1 MGIFTQKAIKYSC
14 HHCHSKHLLIYTS
27 LYQSLL
33 ESVDSYQCDKCGEDV
48 LPTLYFRFR
57 GIGIFIKEHS
67 ILGWA
72 LVTIPML
79 LVITLGFIV
88 SLLLLGEF
96 AEFVN
101 HWGESVFGQG
111 NILPEW
117 LKLIALLSFIYFIYY
132 SINFIAKV
140 KATEK

>member
-1 MGIFTQKAIKYSC
+1 MGIFTQKAIKYAC

-27 LYQSLL
+27 LYQSLF
-33 ESVDSYQCDKCGEDV
+33 EPVDSYQCDKCGADV
-48 LPTLYFRFR
+48 LPTLYFRFK
-57 GIGIFIKEHS
+57 GIGIFIKERS
-67 ILGWA
+67 LLGWA
-72 LVTIPML
+72 LVTVPML

-96 AEFVN
+96 VEFVN

-132 SINFIAKV
+132 SINVITKTMDT
-140 KATEK
+140 KK